1 MAIVSCPNCGKA
13 VSDLAAACPHCGSQL
28 HGAQPQPQPQPQPY
42 QQPVKPQAPTTAKPD
57 SNLGLAIAGTILC
70 WPFGIAAIHKAAKVD
85 VLWAEGRYSE
95 ATSMSASARK
105 SGMLALILGI
115 VLYVVV
121 FIGYIAMWDEIF
133 GYNDYYDEYYYDDY
147 YYDDYD
153 YYY

>member
-1 MAIVSCPNCGKA
+1 
-13 VSDLAAACPHCGSQL
+13 
-28 HGAQPQPQPQPQPY
+28 
-42 QQPVKPQAPTTAKPD
+42 
-57 SNLGLAIAGTILC
+57 
-70 WPFGIAAIHKAAKVD
+70 
-85 VLWAEGRYSE
+85 
-95 ATSMSASARK
+95 MSASARK

-121 FIGYIAMWDEIF
+121 FIGYIAMWDELF